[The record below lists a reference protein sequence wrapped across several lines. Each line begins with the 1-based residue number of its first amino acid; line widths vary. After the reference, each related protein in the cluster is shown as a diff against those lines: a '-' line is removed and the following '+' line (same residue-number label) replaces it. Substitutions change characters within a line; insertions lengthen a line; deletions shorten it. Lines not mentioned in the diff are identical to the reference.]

1 MSSSSVD
8 DVDSCEEYHTTERP
22 MPLTLGR
29 RLMALM
35 VLRLPFGPRSRLRV
49 AAQIKL
55 WFVAGLPVRVAAHG
69 SLDSEK
75 EKTRAVVKVTDPG
88 FPFRL

>member
-1 MSSSSVD
+1 
-8 DVDSCEEYHTTERP
+8 
-22 MPLTLGR
+22 
-29 RLMALM
+29 M

-55 WFVAGLPVRVAAHG
+55 WFVAGLPVRVVAHG